1 MKADII
7 ELKAVIDN
15 ILFGIED
22 GDDVISVEH
31 NESKINQ
38 GNEYKIT
45 SKSDKQKGLIEQLR
59 IGIGH
64 NLGINTIIAKKLRDG
79 IVDGLE
85 NYFKAKD
92 KVVEKIKTVKD
103 EESVKKTESHK
114 EDLVIE
120 NLAKDLDKPVKV
132 KVEPKK
138 EITATKKK

>member
-31 NESKINQ
+31 
-38 GNEYKIT
+38 NEYKIT